1 MVFVKQHRD
10 LETVQYNAARSASS
24 SIFRLDSEDELKDA
38 NVANRVTD
46 CGAVVITGRLTTDHE
61 G

>member
-1 MVFVKQHRD
+1 MVFVEQHRD
-10 LETVQYNAARSASS
+10 LETVQYNAASS

-38 NVANRVTD
+38 NVADRVTD